1 MGMSEAKTTGRGRI
15 DGGRWL
21 TGAVAGAAGAAVAA
35 IILIGVGPV
44 DPVDL
49 GGEAMGV
56 LLMPG
61 AVFGLAYAGLAT
73 VPQVADVATDPATG
87 LVLGLGFGVLFWLST
102 LLTGP
107 VTTSGLL
114 ASLAFGAVLGLLYG
128 ASPYTG
134 RDRSRRAA

>member
-1 MGMSEAKTTGRGRI
+1 MSEATTTERKRI

-21 TGAVAGAAGAAVAA
+21 TGGVAGAAGAAVAA
-35 IILIGVGPV
+35 GILIGVGPV
-44 DPVDL
+44 VPADL
-49 GGEAMGV
+49 GVEAMGV

>member
-1 MGMSEAKTTGRGRI
+1 MDMSEAKTTGRGRI

-35 IILIGVGPV
+35 IILIGVGLV

-49 GGEAMGV
+49 GVEAMGV

-73 VPQVADVATDPATG
+73 VPRVADLAAAPATG
-87 LVLGLGFGVLFWLST
+87 TALGLGYGVLFWLST

-107 VTTSGLL
+107 ATTSGLL
-114 ASLAFGAVLGLLYG
+114 ASLAFGAVVGLLYG
-128 ASPYTG
+128 ASAYTG
-134 RDRSRRAA
+134 RGRSRRVA